1 MNENIENTAA
11 EPSLSEVLQIRRDKL
26 SALVAAGRDPF
37 EKVRFDFDAY
47 TKDIK
52 DNFDEMDGKTVRIAG
67 RMMSRRDMGKANFID
82 IMDAS
87 GRIQCYVRINDVGE
101 ETFDEYRKWDIGDIV
116 GISARCSAPAAARS
130 PYTFMR

>member
-47 TKDIK
+47 RTIS
-52 DNFDEMDGKTVRIAG
+52 TRWRAG
-67 RMMSRRDMGKANFID
+67 PS
-82 IMDAS
+82 AS
-87 GRIQCYVRINDVGE
+87 PE
-101 ETFDEYRKWDIGDIV
+101 E
-116 GISARCSAPAAARS
+116 
-130 PYTFMR
+130 